1 MLTDCTPT
9 DANRQ
14 TPVCAK
20 EACFQQPVGWGCWVS
35 TTNWHASSNLS
46 FPPQH
51 LQCATSHCPFHT
63 PHHIL
68 FAIFTSSAASW
79 HLPPTCVLG
88 STLPMALS
96 LASLCD
102 ILYLMYK
109 IHLGSP
115 PLFFMSHFALHDCIN
130 YVFPLKPNVK
140 LFVPGDLPVSAFR
153 LLLLFRFR
161 W

>member
-1 MLTDCTPT
+1 
-9 DANRQ
+9 
-14 TPVCAK
+14 
-20 EACFQQPVGWGCWVS
+20 
-35 TTNWHASSNLS
+35 
-46 FPPQH
+46 
-51 LQCATSHCPFHT
+51 
-63 PHHIL
+63 
-68 FAIFTSSAASW
+68 
-79 HLPPTCVLG
+79 
-88 STLPMALS
+88 MALS

-109 IHLGSP
+109 IHLASP

-153 LLLLFRFR
+153 LLLPFGFR